1 MLLEDSEADLRH
13 EGTEVHKQQSLP
25 ECKEQ
30 LCSTSSAA
38 HTADLLHSVSFT
50 LLMHVQIVMTYD
62 ILLQAI
68 EATLYATLMSISNAS
83 GGVSEVLGAALS
95 KILGITAHQFGN
107 MSWLVLICTLSN
119 LLSLPFLNLV
129 PDINEHTALSSIEH

>member
-1 MLLEDSEADLRH
+1 MH
-13 EGTEVHKQQSLP
+13 TQQSLL
-25 ECKEQ
+25 ECKERQ
-30 LCSTSSAA
+30 VVYVSCSSHCRSAVSCELHTLDAYANGDDTS
-38 HTADLLHSVSFT
+38 
-50 LLMHVQIVMTYD
+50 
-62 ILLQAI
+62 LQAI

-107 MSWLVLICTLSN
+107 MSWLVLICTVSN
-119 LLSLPFLNLV
+119 LLPLPFLNLV

>member
-1 MLLEDSEADLRH
+1 
-13 EGTEVHKQQSLP
+13 
-25 ECKEQ
+25 
-30 LCSTSSAA
+30 
-38 HTADLLHSVSFT
+38 
-50 LLMHVQIVMTYD
+50 
-62 ILLQAI
+62 
-68 EATLYATLMSISNAS
+68 MSISNAS

-107 MSWLVLICTLSN
+107 MSWLVLICTVSN